1 LLQKRDLTTEG
12 MFIAKCSYVNDNT
25 MYKYILPL
33 LIVFAF
39 AGCKKTS
46 ISTNGPVKNG
56 NGGTDDNGNDGSGSY
71 HVDFNVDDQTVLT
84 SVKADTLFLTF
95 QENVSIML
103 NPKDFENSSAVHLK
117 EDFAKSGLAAY
128 EYKILNEDHVYR
140 YNSVDDNLNNNKIFL
155 TAATVTVNGVKYTKL
170 TLRRDFVF
178 FRAYKLQDLAVEAQT
193 NVLKVTTDKVSF
205 SSYIYYDKKN
215 SDPVIS
221 TANVIYKK

>member
-1 LLQKRDLTTEG
+1 MR
-12 MFIAKCSYVNDNT
+12 
-25 MYKYILPL
+25 KYILLL
-33 LIVFAF
+33 LIAAAF

-56 NGGTDDNGNDGSGSY
+56 NGGTDDNGSNGSGSY
-71 HVDFNVDDQTVLT
+71 HVDFNIDDQTVLT

-95 QENVSIML
+95 QENVSLML

-117 EDFAKSGLAAY
+117 EDFAKSGLTAY
-128 EYKILNEDHVYR
+128 DYKILNEDHIYR
-140 YNSVDDNLNNNKIFL
+140 YNSVDDNLNNNKDYL
-155 TAATVTVNGVKYTKL
+155 TAATVTVSGVKYTKL
-170 TLRRDFVF
+170 TLRRDFIF
-178 FRAYKLQDLAVEAQT
+178 FKAYKLQSLATEAQASI
-193 NVLKVTTDKVSF
+193 LKVTTDKVSF